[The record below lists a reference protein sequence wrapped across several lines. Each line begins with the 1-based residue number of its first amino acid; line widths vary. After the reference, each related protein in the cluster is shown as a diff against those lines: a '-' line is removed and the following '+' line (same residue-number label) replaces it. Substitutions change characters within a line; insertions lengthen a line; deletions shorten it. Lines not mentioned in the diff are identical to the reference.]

1 MSDNIA
7 GSLLTWDQIKG
18 SEESKLVIGVF
29 YLYSYIANYH

>member
-18 SEESKLVIGVF
+18 SEESIVVF
-29 YLYSYIANYH
+29 YLYSYTANYH